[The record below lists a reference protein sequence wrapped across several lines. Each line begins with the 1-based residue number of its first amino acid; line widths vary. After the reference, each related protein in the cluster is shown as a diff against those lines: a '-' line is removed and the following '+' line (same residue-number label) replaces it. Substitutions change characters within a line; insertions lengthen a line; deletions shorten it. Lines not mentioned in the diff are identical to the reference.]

1 MVVGGVVVLD
11 AVPLYEV
18 VVLVVDFLVGVTVQV
33 QDVPL

>member
-18 VVLVVDFLVGVTVQV
+18 VVRVVVLVELVQV